1 MLQTALF
8 VHDPVAAWAHMVC
21 TPYVLA
27 YDVPLVY
34 ASSGVATP
42 RADRAGGAPASV
54 DLLQAR
60 DPDALHRG

>member
-1 MLQTALF
+1 
-8 VHDPVAAWAHMVC
+8 MVC
-21 TPYVLA
+21 TPYYVLA
-27 YDVPLVY
+27 YDVPLFY

-42 RADRAGGAPASV
+42 RADPAGGAPASV